1 MLNFNNFSFPLGNKT
16 SLERS
21 MNNRDDRLGNR
32 DIGNLA
38 LKLIV
43 GVIVVRVLIVE
54 PKGRGSLG
62 PDDLGSDTRT
72 TT

>member
-1 MLNFNNFSFPLGNKT
+1 
-16 SLERS
+16 
-21 MNNRDDRLGNR
+21 MNNHDDRLGNR

-54 PKGRGSLG
+54 PKGGGSLG
-62 PDDLGSDTRT
+62 PDDLGSDIGT